1 LASNNSGFRGSRFPR
16 RDLPPDA
23 HRINHRILAK
33 EVRVVSDSGEQLGV
47 LATREA
53 LILAEKAE
61 LDLVEVAP
69 TANPPVCRIMDY
81 GKFKYREQKK
91 EAEARKKR
99 SDTTTKELRLRYITD
114 VGDLDTKL
122 KQAREF
128 LTEGD
133 KVKFSM
139 RFKGREIAY
148 LDLGRQKFDVLV
160 ARLSDIAII
169 DERSSTSGRM
179 IHIVFAPSKKKPGTV
194 QAGAGPATTPGARP
208 APSASPAAGAQSAK
222 AGVPPGAATK
232 VAVART
238 SVPKTAA
245 QKPAPSEVAAPSEAA
260 NSGAPVAES
269 EGLKPT
275 SAKQ

>member
-1 LASNNSGFRGSRFPR
+1 
-16 RDLPPDA
+16 
-23 HRINHRILAK
+23 
-33 EVRVVSDSGEQLGV
+33 VRVVSDSGEQLGV
-47 LATREA
+47 LQTREA

-99 SDTTTKELRLRYITD
+99 TETTTKELRLRYITD
-114 VGDLDTKL
+114 VGDLETKL

-128 LTEGD
+128 LAEGD

-148 LDLGRQKFDVLV
+148 LDLGRQKFDLLV
-160 ARLSDIAII
+160 ARLSDVATI

-179 IHIVFAPSKKKPGTV
+179 IHIVFAPSKKKPGTPPAPNTS
-194 QAGAGPATTPGARP
+194 AGAPGAKAASNP
-208 APSASPAAGAQSAK
+208 GQMSTAAKLAPKSP
-222 AGVPPGAATK
+222 
-232 VAVART
+232 
-238 SVPKTAA
+238 SVPKAAAPKAASPKGGAPNAIAADAASADAVATAGKSEPLSNDS
-245 QKPAPSEVAAPSEAA
+245 QKPAGAA
-260 NSGAPVAES
+260 
-269 EGLKPT
+269 K
-275 SAKQ
+275 